1 MLCQALCSDEM
12 RVAGWFSYFQ
22 SFFESVNLPV
32 SLEFINESIFKRS
45 AMFEAICDGTKA
57 PHSQRFT
64 KAL

>member
-1 MLCQALCSDEM
+1 MLCQALCSDEA
-12 RVAGWFSYFQ
+12 RIAGWFSYYQ
-22 SFFESVNLPV
+22 SFFESVKLPV

-45 AMFEAICDGTKA
+45 ATFEEICDGTCA